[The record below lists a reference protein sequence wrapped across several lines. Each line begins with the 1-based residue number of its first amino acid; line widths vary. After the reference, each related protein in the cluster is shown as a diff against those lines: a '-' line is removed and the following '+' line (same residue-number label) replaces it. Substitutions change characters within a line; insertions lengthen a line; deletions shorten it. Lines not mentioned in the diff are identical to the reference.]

1 MNWEIISI
9 FLTFFEGLAF
19 FVAIICFAVAAIKFI
34 IRDTRAKRWFRFAEI
49 NLLFMLVLLLTQIAS
64 ESPANLFKVL
74 VAVAFSASV
83 CFIGKRVYK
92 FAKK

>member
-19 FVAIICFAVAAIKFI
+19 LTAIICFAVAAIKFI
-34 IRDTRAKRWFRFAEI
+34 IRNTRAKRWFRFAEI
-49 NLLFMLVLLLTQIAS
+49 NLLFMMVFLLIQIAS
-64 ESPANLFKVL
+64 ESSANLFKVL
-74 VAVAFSASV
+74 GAVAFSASV